1 MIVNSKNFVLKLE
14 EILID
19 DLPTER
25 YNESENIVL
34 ELIRSW
40 HSGQKYFTHYT
51 SGSTGRPK
59 KIVISREKIQISAK
73 STLSAIDPNSKIK
86 NALLCLNPLNIGGAM
101 VVYRSLL
108 YDHDLTI
115 IEPSS
120 NVMSALDKDR
130 IYDLTS
136 MVPMQYRNLSND
148 DLTRFKNILIGGA
161 PMSVDK
167 TVLNTNVYSTYGMTE
182 TVSHIA
188 LRKLS
193 EEVFMTIGD
202 TVVDINEKK
211 TLKIKGSITDNQ
223 WLETND
229 IVDIQSDKT
238 FKWLGRADF
247 VINSGGIKINPEMV
261 EAQLENQIKH
271 AFIATSLPDDNLGRK
286 LVLLIEGDNQTLD
299 FSELDKYHQPKE
311 VFFNQKI
318 FKTANNKIDRLKTQ
332 EHFESTL

>member
-1 MIVNSKNFVLKLE
+1 M
-14 EILID
+14 
-19 DLPTER
+19 
-25 YNESENIVL
+25 

-40 HSGQKYFTHYT
+40 HSGQRYFTHYT

-59 KIVISREKIQISAK
+59 KIVIGRDKIEISAK
-73 STLSAIDPNSKIK
+73 STLSAIDPNRKIK

-108 YDHDLTI
+108 YNLDLTI
-115 IEPSS
+115 IEPSTTI
-120 NVMSALDKDR
+120 MDAMDKDL

-136 MVPMQYRNLSND
+136 MVPMQYRGLSKN
-148 DLTRFKNILIGGA
+148 DLTRFRNILIGGA
-161 PMSVDK
+161 PMAVEK
-167 TVLNTNVYSTYGMTE
+167 RVLNSNIYSTYGMTE

-193 EEVFMTIGD
+193 EEAFTTIGD
-202 TVVDINEKK
+202 TVVDISEKK

-229 IVDIQSDKT
+229 IVDIQSDRT
-238 FKWLGRADF
+238 FKWLGRVDF
-247 VINSGGIKINPEMV
+247 VINSGGIKINPEMI
-261 EAQLENQIKH
+261 EAQLEDQIKQE
-271 AFIATSLPDDNLGRK
+271 FIATSLPDDTLGRR
-286 LVLLIEGDNQTLD
+286 LVLLIEGDNQMLD
-299 FSELDKYHQPKE
+299 FSTLEKYHQPKE

-318 FKTANNKIDRLKTQ
+318 FKTANNKIDRKKTQ